1 MSLDKSGV
9 LHIPLS
15 NYAFSIDENTL
26 CLRIRAKINNVKEIN
41 LFYGDTAYPSELV
54 LFNNIKVTMESTTND
69 SLLVKSSNNF

>member
-41 LFYGDTAYPSELV
+41 LFYDQYLKIKSENERKIEFTRV
-54 LFNNIKVTMESTTND
+54 EIIIHNNTDCIII
-69 SLLVKSSNNF
+69 

>member
-26 CLRIRAKINNVKEIN
+26 K
-41 LFYGDTAYPSELV
+41 
-54 LFNNIKVTMESTTND
+54 
-69 SLLVKSSNNF
+69 NFKF